1 MDEADDDKYSL
12 IPEKE
17 IYYYI
22 GVSKEDAKKLIQD
35 HADIPHIKING
46 TNYDLLIGNVL
57 IFFLVQTYHLFALV

>member
-46 TNYDLLIGNVL
+46 TNYFPKEKLRQWLKEIG
-57 IFFLVQTYHLFALV
+57 